1 MSLRREVQALSGQD
15 VRVCQACLDCDIELR
30 TEMDIPLSGIVQL
43 ILEGDE
49 EVLHCR
55 TVWSDAALEAA
66 RGACKRGLDL
76 PAILLALRQIASRGP
91 ADDAP
96 IRVERR

>member
-1 MSLRREVQALSGQD
+1 MSLRRAVQALSGQD
-15 VRVCQACLDCDIELR
+15 VRVCQACLDCDVEIR
-30 TEMDIPLSGIVQL
+30 DEMDIPLSSIVQL

-66 RGACKRGLDL
+66 RGACRRGLDL
-76 PAILLALRQIASRGP
+76 CAIMLALRQLAARRL
-91 ADDAP
+91 DDAMP
-96 IRVERR
+96 R

>member
-1 MSLRREVQALSGQD
+1 M
-15 VRVCQACLDCDIELR
+15 DCDIEVR
-30 TEMDIPLSGIVQL
+30 AEMDIPLSSIVQL

-76 PAILLALRQIASRGP
+76 PAIMLALRQIASRRPGE
-91 ADDAP
+91 DALG
-96 IRVERR
+96 RVEGR